1 MITKTL
7 RKPLA
12 LTLALAMIFAFAVM
26 TPSFAADPTE
36 YDMSVGQT
44 QQQSVAGAIWQQF
57 PSGGN
62 AGTGNFNTYLMI
74 QAPGNSTVERGY
86 NSDRKP
92 LEFDEKQPNTKSLP
106 LAVVPL
112 VQLTEGGPL
121 YREFV
126 VDLNQSTNEPFISL
140 DEFQVWQTNLA
151 NLSGYNEANRSFPSG
166 ASKIYDMDEAGNV
179 YLKLDYRIDAGS
191 GKHDYRVLILNS
203 LFDQSKE
210 YVTLFVRHGDFYAS
224 NSGFEE
230 WGVRPLTTGSVYG
243 LKFNDVNNNGTQDIG
258 EPGMAG
264 WKIFVDYND
273 NGDWD
278 EGEPYAVTSS
288 DGTYVI
294 AGVTAGTFKVKEVQ
308 QNGWAQT
315 KPVSP
320 NYYSVDFSAGS
331 MAGPMDFGN
340 YLLPT
345 VGQITI
351 TKELDGDWELV
362 PEVPDFVIR
371 VKGDDYEVEKTFN
384 EGNGWTQTWEDLLP
398 GEYTVEEVNLPTE
411 WDPPVYDPE
420 GPYNVVAGETVNIT
434 VTNSYTYIE
443 QESFG
448 SLKVTKYFDGDYEEV
463 DPLPAFYIKITKG
476 DWSDTKELNIGN
488 GFEYIWDKLEPGDYE
503 VEEINLPDE
512 NWAVDYGWE
521 GPVTVEK
528 DLETAITLTN
538 SYDKVDEEALGS
550 LTVRK
555 VVAGDTSGLQLEP
568 FSIRIT
574 GPEEFDETVFLSNGE
589 HHTFLDL
596 PAGTY
601 FVDEAYPGSAW
612 QVTGQG
618 EYIVVDDADT
628 EAVITNTYTPPT
640 PSLGTLQVTKKVVG
654 YDGEPMKFEIVVT
667 GPNYQAGA
675 TIGHNEIATFFN
687 LEPGTYTVTEV
698 KTGLS
703 EEWTVTGEGS
713 FGVTAGNTVYVTVT
727 NTYEEEEIPDTGG
740 DTSMMVY
747 AAMALA
753 GLGTLLRRKKK

>member
-1 MITKTL
+1 
-7 RKPLA
+7 
-12 LTLALAMIFAFAVM
+12 
-26 TPSFAADPTE
+26 
-36 YDMSVGQT
+36 
-44 QQQSVAGAIWQQF
+44 
-57 PSGGN
+57 
-62 AGTGNFNTYLMI
+62 
-74 QAPGNSTVERGY
+74 
-86 NSDRKP
+86 
-92 LEFDEKQPNTKSLP
+92 
-106 LAVVPL
+106 
-112 VQLTEGGPL
+112 
-121 YREFV
+121 
-126 VDLNQSTNEPFISL
+126 
-140 DEFQVWQTNLA
+140 
-151 NLSGYNEANRSFPSG
+151 
-166 ASKIYDMDEAGNV
+166 
-179 YLKLDYRIDAGS
+179 
-191 GKHDYRVLILNS
+191 
-203 LFDQSKE
+203 
-210 YVTLFVRHGDFYAS
+210 
-224 NSGFEE
+224 
-230 WGVRPLTTGSVYG
+230 
-243 LKFNDVNNNGTQDIG
+243 
-258 EPGMAG
+258 
-264 WKIFVDYND
+264 
-273 NGDWD
+273 
-278 EGEPYAVTSS
+278 
-288 DGTYVI
+288 
-294 AGVTAGTFKVKEVQ
+294 
-308 QNGWAQT
+308 
-315 KPVSP
+315 
-320 NYYSVDFSAGS
+320 
-331 MAGPMDFGN
+331 
-340 YLLPT
+340 
-345 VGQITI
+345 
-351 TKELDGDWELV
+351 
-362 PEVPDFVIR
+362 
-371 VKGDDYEVEKTFN
+371 
-384 EGNGWTQTWEDLLP
+384 
-398 GEYTVEEVNLPTE
+398 
-411 WDPPVYDPE
+411 
-420 GPYNVVAGETVNIT
+420 
-434 VTNSYTYIE
+434 
-443 QESFG
+443 
-448 SLKVTKYFDGDYEEV
+448 
-463 DPLPAFYIKITKG
+463 
-476 DWSDTKELNIGN
+476 
-488 GFEYIWDKLEPGDYE
+488 
-503 VEEINLPDE
+503 
-512 NWAVDYGWE
+512 
-521 GPVTVEK
+521 VEK